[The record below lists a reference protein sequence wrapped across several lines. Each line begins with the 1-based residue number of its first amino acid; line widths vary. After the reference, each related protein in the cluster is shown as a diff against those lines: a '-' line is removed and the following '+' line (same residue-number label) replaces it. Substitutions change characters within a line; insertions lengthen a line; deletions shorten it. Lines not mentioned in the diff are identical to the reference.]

1 MISVYCKLSIS
12 KDRIMNKWVGKTA
25 VVTGASAGIGA
36 AIVVDL
42 MNAGINVIGLA
53 RRVEQIEEIRY
64 DIGYTVGKLYTHK
77 CDVSDQESI
86 KSAFKWIEEEFGIIH
101 ILVNNAGVVKNV
113 SILEA
118 GDEAGKKLDETIS
131 TNFTGLIHCT
141 RAGFQL
147 IKKSNDYGFIININ
161 SIAGQSVPFINGMK
175 FNVYP
180 ATKHAVRAASEVL
193 RQELISMNNNKIRI
207 SVS

>member
-1 MISVYCKLSIS
+1 ME
-12 KDRIMNKWVGKTA
+12 KWVGKIA

-36 AIVVDL
+36 AIVSDFAK
-42 MNAGINVIGLA
+42 AGIHVVGLA
-53 RRVEQIEEIRY
+53 RRVEKIEELIKSL
-64 DIGYTVGKLYTHK
+64 GLTNGKVYAYK

-86 KSAFKWIEEEFGIIH
+86 NTAFKWIEEKFGKIH

-113 SILEA
+113 GILDT
-118 GDEAGKKLDETIS
+118 GDEVGKKLNETIN

-161 SIAGQSVPFINGMK
+161 SIAGQSVPFIDGMK

-193 RQELISMNNNKIRI
+193 RQELISMKNNKIRI

>member
-1 MISVYCKLSIS
+1 ME
-12 KDRIMNKWVGKTA
+12 KWVGKIA

-36 AIVVDL
+36 AIVKDF
-42 MNAGINVIGLA
+42 MKAGIHVIGLA
-53 RRVEQIEEIRY
+53 RRVEKIEEIRNSLEST
-64 DIGYTVGKLYTHK
+64 DGKLYTHK

-86 KSAFKWIEEEFGIIH
+86 KSAFKWIEEKFGKIH

-113 SILEA
+113 SILDA
-118 GDEAGKKLDETIS
+118 DDEAGKKLDETIS
-131 TNFTGLIHCT
+131 TNFTGLIHCS

-161 SIAGQSVPFINGMK
+161 SVAGQSVPFINGMK

-193 RQELISMNNNKIRI
+193 RQELISMKNNKIRI

>member
-1 MISVYCKLSIS
+1 ME
-12 KDRIMNKWVGKTA
+12 KWVGKIA

-36 AIVVDL
+36 AIVSDL
-42 MNAGINVIGLA
+42 AKAGIHVIGLA
-53 RRVEQIEEIRY
+53 RRIEKIDELIKSL
-64 DIGYTVGKLYTHK
+64 GLTNGKMYAYQ

-86 KSAFKWIEEEFGIIH
+86 KTAFKWIEEKFGKIH

-113 SILEA
+113 VILDA
-118 GDEAGKKLDETIS
+118 GDEAGKKLNETIN

-161 SIAGQSVPFINGMK
+161 SIAGQSVPFIDGMK

-193 RQELISMNNNKIRI
+193 RQELISMKNNKIRI
-207 SVS
+207 SVSWRIFKTK

>member
-1 MISVYCKLSIS
+1 ME
-12 KDRIMNKWVGKTA
+12 KWVGKIA

-36 AIVVDL
+36 AIVSDFAK
-42 MNAGINVIGLA
+42 AGIHVVGLA
-53 RRVEQIEEIRY
+53 RRVEKIEELIKSL
-64 DIGYTVGKLYTHK
+64 GLTNGKVYAYK

-86 KSAFKWIEEEFGIIH
+86 NTAFKWIEEKFGKIH

-113 SILEA
+113 GILET
-118 GDEAGKKLDETIS
+118 GDEAGKKLNETIN

-161 SIAGQSVPFINGMK
+161 SIAGQSVPFIDGMK

-193 RQELISMNNNKIRI
+193 RQELISMKNNKIRI
-207 SVS
+207 SVI